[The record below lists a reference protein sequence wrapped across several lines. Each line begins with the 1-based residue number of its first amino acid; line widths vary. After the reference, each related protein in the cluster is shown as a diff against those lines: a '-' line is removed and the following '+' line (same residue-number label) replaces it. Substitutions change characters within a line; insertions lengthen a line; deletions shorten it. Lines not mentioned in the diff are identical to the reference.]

1 LCHWLKFSYS
11 SSKNSQLQ
19 ANSIGFLM
27 TSIPD
32 YMTSKHRDC
41 DDFFSEAEA
50 EVVKGNWS
58 LALSKWQNFTL
69 ELIKHFSQ
77 EEEVLFPKFE
87 EVTGMT
93 AGPTQVMRMEHQ
105 QMRALVQDLDNALA
119 AKEKDEYLGLSE
131 TLMVMMQQHNM
142 KEEMMLYPMMEQNIG
157 DGEQIIEQFK
167 IS

>member
-1 LCHWLKFSYS
+1 
-11 SSKNSQLQ
+11 
-19 ANSIGFLM
+19 M
-27 TSIPD
+27 TSIPEF
-32 YMTSKHRDC
+32 MTNKHREC
-41 DDFFSEAEA
+41 DEFFTEAEA
-50 EVVKGNWS
+50 AVAKNDWS
-58 LALSKWQNFTL
+58 LAQIKWQAFAL

-87 EVTGMT
+87 QATGMT
-93 AGPTQVMRMEHQ
+93 GGPTQVMRMEHQ

-142 KEEMMLYPMMEQNIG
+142 KEEMMLYPMMEQNLA

-167 IS
+167 TS

>member
-1 LCHWLKFSYS
+1 
-11 SSKNSQLQ
+11 
-19 ANSIGFLM
+19 M
-27 TSIPD
+27 TSIPEF
-32 YMTSKHRDC
+32 MTSMHREC
-41 DDFFSEAEA
+41 DEVFTEAEA
-50 EVVKGNWS
+50 AVAKNDWS
-58 LALSKWQNFTL
+58 LAQSKWQIFAL

-87 EVTGMT
+87 QATGMT

-131 TLMVMMQQHNM
+131 TLMVTMQQHNM
-142 KEEMMLYPMMEQNIG
+142 KEEMMLYPMMEQNIA

-167 IS
+167 AS

>member
-1 LCHWLKFSYS
+1 
-11 SSKNSQLQ
+11 
-19 ANSIGFLM
+19 M
-27 TSIPD
+27 TSIPEF
-32 YMTSKHRDC
+32 MTNKHREC
-41 DDFFSEAEA
+41 DEFFVEAEA
-50 EVVKGNWS
+50 AVAKSDWS
-58 LALSKWQNFTL
+58 LALTKWQTFAL

-87 EVTGMT
+87 QATGMT

-142 KEEMMLYPMMEQNIG
+142 KEEMMLYPMMEQNLA
-157 DGEQIIEQFK
+157 DGEQIIEQFQT
-167 IS
+167 S